1 MSNRLLQNYL
11 DLSLPSKKSSSLK
24 QDENDVDDDSLKKTK
39 KLIKKKEFN
48 SKLEI
53 NRIPSER
60 KKNRYSVATVATQAD
75 MSKNT
80 IIAER
85 TEIMYRNQESSDVES
100 QILSIEVQDKCNDQ
114 YSSITND
121 LKQSITMNGIA
132 SIKIDLKTALKN
144 SLHLNKNQQQKDSIF
159 DLYHIDQTTS
169 SSITQSSECKSL
181 NDFKNKLVFRFSKS
195 ITDDHLKLETNDF
208 ISNQSVSQLVPFD
221 LQMIDKDKEVFQ
233 SEV

>member
-1 MSNRLLQNYL
+1 M
-11 DLSLPSKKSSSLK
+11 
-24 QDENDVDDDSLKKTK
+24 
-39 KLIKKKEFN
+39 
-48 SKLEI
+48 
-53 NRIPSER
+53 
-60 KKNRYSVATVATQAD
+60 ATQAD

-114 YSSITND
+114 YSSITSD

-169 SSITQSSECKSL
+169 SSIIQSSECKSL

-221 LQMIDKDKEVFQ
+221 LQMIDKDTEVFQ

>member
-11 DLSLPSKKSSSLK
+11 DLSLPSKKSSNSLK
-24 QDENDVDDDSLKKTK
+24 QDENDDDSLKKTK
-39 KLIKKKEFN
+39 NLIKKKEFN

-114 YSSITND
+114 YSSITSD

-144 SLHLNKNQQQKDSIF
+144 SLHLNKNQQKDSIF
-159 DLYHIDQTTS
+159 DLYNIDQTTS
-169 SSITQSSECKSL
+169 SSIIQSSECKSL
-181 NDFKNKLVFRFSKS
+181 SDFKNKLVFRFSKS

-221 LQMIDKDKEVFQ
+221 LQMIDKDTEVLQ